1 MKENTCS
8 QIRYSL
14 LMRDD
19 DLNVL
24 PYLDDIK
31 VITTLENCY
40 GDGYTLVLV
49 AINPMAEINAEDLLV
64 DTGAYAVHEELTNS
78 VVFNE
83 DSLKTLEDIYCWEGA
98 NKVLIAD
105 LLTPVEKVRLAAKEI
120 MKEDGEFSLET
131 TTCKISKDAQP
142 QAIKDSIKYFF
153 GENLYSI
160 QTPNK
165 KEITIWWPQLIPD
178 DVYNFVII
186 QEDEDG
192 DDDCFFPINKQIDMY
207 GEYDF

>member
-120 MKEDGEFSLET
+120 MKEDGEFSFET
-131 TTCKISKDAQP
+131 ITCKVSKDAKP

>member
-19 DLNVL
+19 DLNIL

-31 VITTLENCY
+31 VITTFENCY

-49 AINPMAEINAEDLLV
+49 AINPMAEINAEGLLV

-83 DSLKTLEDIYCWEGA
+83 DSLKTLEDIYCWEGE

-165 KEITIWWPQLIPD
+165 KEIIIWWPQLIPD

-186 QEDEDG
+186 QEDEDD